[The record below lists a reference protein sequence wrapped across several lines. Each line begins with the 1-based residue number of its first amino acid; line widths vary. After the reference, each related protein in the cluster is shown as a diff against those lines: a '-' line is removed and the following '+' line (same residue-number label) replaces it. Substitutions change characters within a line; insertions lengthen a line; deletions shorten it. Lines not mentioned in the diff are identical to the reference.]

1 MREALTE
8 QFRCSTETQRLMA
21 TIRKTISGICKAI
34 IRKMGWPT
42 SAKIFCTKRDAED
55 WGRRAED
62 EMVRGEY
69 VDRSRSERMSF
80 SDAIDRYV
88 SEMLPTKRLS
98 TQ

>member
-21 TIRKTISGICKAI
+21 TIRKK
-34 IRKMGWPT
+34 GWPT

-55 WGRRAED
+55 WARRAED

-69 VDRSRSERMSF
+69 IDRSRSERMSF